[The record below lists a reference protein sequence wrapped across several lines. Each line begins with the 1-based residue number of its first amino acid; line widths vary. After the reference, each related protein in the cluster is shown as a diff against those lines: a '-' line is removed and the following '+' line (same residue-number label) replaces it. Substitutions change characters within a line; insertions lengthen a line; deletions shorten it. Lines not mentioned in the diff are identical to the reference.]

1 VPALRSGVIRVP
13 TARTQTNAPA
23 QEHTQNLL
31 AAMPGNIRRLVVAI
45 TVLPADIQ
53 LQVPYLHVQHAPL
66 GPTPHLQ
73 ILSAHLVRQEDSLQ
87 HHSALRVQ
95 HAPLGPTPHL
105 QILSA
110 HLVRQEDI
118 LYLQAVL
125 CAQFARLELLPQMM
139 ASPASLALPARMQI
153 QLDYP
158 RVVHVG

>member
-73 ILSAHLVRQEDSLQ
+73 ILSAHLVRQED
-87 HHSALRVQ
+87 
-95 HAPLGPTPHL
+95 
-105 QILSA
+105 
-110 HLVRQEDI
+110 I